1 MSTRDKHP
9 PTASPASDAQFAP
22 HATTLAHIS
31 LALGILA
38 TLGIVAALYFARA
51 FFIPLIIGILASYTL
66 HPVVDWL
73 RSLRIP
79 QPLAA
84 ALVIAVLGAV
94 LTWTAYSVT
103 DDVAALIEKLPEAA
117 RKIRLHVSPG
127 SSSGPTPL
135 QNVQA
140 AARELEKAAATA
152 AGEKPPAR
160 PVAVVQQPST
170 WLNDYILAQSALL
183 VTVAAKLPIV
193 LLLIFFLLASGDHF
207 RRKLVQFAGPRLS
220 LKKDVVA
227 ILGQTET
234 QIQRYMLA
242 MLVSN
247 VLIAICTWLAF
258 AALGIEHAGVWGIAA
273 GVLHF
278 IPYVG
283 PSLIAVASSI
293 AAFVQFGSLL
303 QALVAGGT
311 SAVIAGAI
319 GVVFMTWLHSRFA
332 RVSAA
337 VLFIALLFFGWLW
350 GVWGLLL
357 GAPLVAI
364 AKVVCDRIEFLKRF
378 GDLLGR

>member
-1 MSTRDKHP
+1 LSTPNNHP
-9 PTASPASDAQFAP
+9 PAASPANDAEFAA
-22 HATTLAHIS
+22 HAAALHRIS
-31 LALGILA
+31 VALGILA

-66 HPVVDWL
+66 HPLVEWL
-73 RSLRIP
+73 KSLRIP

-84 ALVIAVLGAV
+84 ALVIAVLGGA
-94 LTWTAYSVT
+94 LTWTAFSVS
-103 DDVAALIEKLPEAA
+103 DDVVALIEKLPEAA
-117 RKIRLHVSPG
+117 RKIRLHVSPEN
-127 SSSGPTPL
+127 SSGPTPL

-140 AARELEKAAATA
+140 AARELETAAATA
-152 AGEKPPAR
+152 AGEKPAAR
-160 PVAVVQQPST
+160 PVAVVQTPST
-170 WLNDYILAQSALL
+170 WVHDYILAQSALL
-183 VTVAAKLPIV
+183 ATVAAKMPIV

-207 RRKLVQFAGPRLS
+207 RRKLVQFAGPTLS
-220 LKKDVVA
+220 QKKDVVA
-227 ILGQTET
+227 ILGETEA

-258 AALGIEHAGVWGIAA
+258 EALGIEHAGVWGIAA

-283 PSLIAVASSI
+283 PTLIAAASSV
-293 AAFVQFGSLL
+293 AAFLQFGSLL
-303 QALVAGGT
+303 QALLAGGT

-319 GVVFMTWLHSRFA
+319 GIVFMTWLHSRFA

-357 GAPLVAI
+357 GAPLAAI
-364 AKVVCDRIEFLKRF
+364 TKVVCDRIEFLKPF
-378 GDLLGR
+378 GELLGR

>member
-1 MSTRDKHP
+1 MSTRNKHP
-9 PTASPASDAQFAP
+9 PTASPANNAEFA
-22 HATTLAHIS
+22 ARAAALARIS

-66 HPVVDWL
+66 HPLVDWL

-84 ALVIAVLGAV
+84 ALVIAVLGGA
-94 LTWTAYSVT
+94 LTWTAFSVS
-103 DDVAALIEKLPEAA
+103 DDIAALIEKLPEAA
-117 RKIRLHVSPG
+117 RKIRLHVSPENP
-127 SSSGPTPL
+127 SGPTPL

-152 AGEKPPAR
+152 AGEKPAAR
-160 PVAVVQQPST
+160 PVAVVEPPST
-170 WLNDYILAQSALL
+170 WLRDYMLAQSALL
-183 VTVAAKLPIV
+183 AAVAAKMPIV

-207 RRKLVQFAGPRLS
+207 RRKLVQFAGPTLS
-220 LKKDVVA
+220 QKKDVVA
-227 ILGQTET
+227 ILEQTEA

-247 VLIAICTWLAF
+247 VLVAVCTWLAF
-258 AALGIEHAGVWGIAA
+258 EALGIEHAGVWGIAA

-283 PSLIAVASSI
+283 PTLIAAASSI
-293 AAFVQFGSLL
+293 AAFLQFGSLPP
-303 QALVAGGT
+303 ALVAGGT

-319 GVVFMTWLHSRFA
+319 GMVFMTWLHSRFA
-332 RVSAA
+332 RVNAA

-357 GAPLVAI
+357 GAPLAAI
-364 AKVVCDRIEFLKRF
+364 TKVVCDRIEFLKPF
-378 GDLLGR
+378 GELLGR

>member
-1 MSTRDKHP
+1 
-9 PTASPASDAQFAP
+9 
-22 HATTLAHIS
+22 
-31 LALGILA
+31 
-38 TLGIVAALYFARA
+38 
-51 FFIPLIIGILASYTL
+51 LASYTL
-66 HPVVDWL
+66 HPLVEWL

-84 ALVIAVLGAV
+84 ALVIAVLGGA
-94 LTWTAYSVT
+94 LTWTAFSVS
-103 DDVAALIEKLPEAA
+103 DDVVALIEKLPEAA
-117 RKIRLHVSPG
+117 RKIRLHVSPEN
-127 SSSGPTPL
+127 SSGPTPL

-140 AARELEKAAATA
+140 AARELETAAATA
-152 AGEKPPAR
+152 AGEKSAAR
-160 PVAVVQQPST
+160 PVAVVQTPST
-170 WLNDYILAQSALL
+170 WVHDYILAQSALL
-183 VTVAAKLPIV
+183 ATVAAKMPIV

-207 RRKLVQFAGPRLS
+207 RRKLVQFAGPTLS
-220 LKKDVVA
+220 QKKDVVA
-227 ILGQTET
+227 ILGETEA

-258 AALGIEHAGVWGIAA
+258 EALGIEHAGVWGIAA

-283 PSLIAVASSI
+283 PTLIAAASSV
-293 AAFVQFGSLL
+293 AAFLQFGSLL
-303 QALVAGGT
+303 QALLAGGT

-319 GVVFMTWLHSRFA
+319 GIVFMTWLHSRFA

-357 GAPLVAI
+357 GAPLAAI
-364 AKVVCDRIEFLKRF
+364 TKVVCDRIEFLKPF
-378 GDLLGR
+378 GELLGR

>member
-1 MSTRDKHP
+1 MSTRNKHP
-9 PTASPASDAQFAP
+9 PTASPANNAEFAA
-22 HATTLAHIS
+22 HAATLARIS
-31 LALGILA
+31 QALGILA

-66 HPVVDWL
+66 HPLVDWL

-84 ALVIAVLGAV
+84 ALVIAVLGAA
-94 LTWTAYSVT
+94 LTWTAFTVT

-117 RKIRLHVSPG
+117 RKIRLHVSPEN
-127 SSSGPTPL
+127 SSGPTPL

-140 AARELEKAAATA
+140 AARELETAAATA
-152 AGEKPPAR
+152 AGEKPAAR
-160 PVAVVQQPST
+160 PVAVVQPPST
-170 WLNDYILAQSALL
+170 WLHDYILAQSALL
-183 VTVAAKLPIV
+183 AAVAAKMPIV

-207 RRKLVQFAGPRLS
+207 RRKLVQFAGPTLS
-220 LKKDVVA
+220 QKKDVVA
-227 ILGQTET
+227 ILEQTEA

-247 VLIAICTWLAF
+247 VLVAICTWLAF
-258 AALGIEHAGVWGIAA
+258 EALGIEHAGVWGIAA

-283 PSLIAVASSI
+283 PTLIAAASSI
-293 AAFVQFGSLL
+293 AAFLQFGSLL
-303 QALVAGGT
+303 PALVAGGT

-319 GVVFMTWLHSRFA
+319 GMVFMTWLHSRFA
-332 RVSAA
+332 RVNVA

-357 GAPLVAI
+357 GAPLAAI
-364 AKVVCDRIEFLKRF
+364 TKVVCDRIEFLKPF
-378 GDLLGR
+378 GELLGR